1 MTETR
6 RWFDTIQEEIKAD
19 YADAQ
24 ATHKED
30 IQRSGHE
37 GESTWA
43 DLLSKWLPASY
54 GIGLRKY
61 IIGGDEG
68 TKPFETD
75 IVIFEPSYPQHLR
88 YRTKIHAG
96 GVAAA
101 FSVKLTARK
110 SHVKETAKWSADLA
124 SLSHVQQ
131 TTVEGQL
138 LSGFPV
144 GFLAHSH
151 DMGGEPIDAL
161 TQAFDAESASASHP
175 RDLVDIVCIADA
187 GTLRCSRASY
197 IDASTVIPTETPYT
211 MTTYMTVNEDNQFG
225 AVAHFIV
232 SLYSLL
238 GRNDKSLRKLGD
250 ELAQVTGTNSGQG
263 NITRW
268 DPKLVYA
275 DHFLERRSDMLF
287 DHGSPR
293 VF

>member
-1 MTETR
+1 MSETR
-6 RWFDTIQEEIKAD
+6 RWFDSIQEEIKAD

-24 ATHKED
+24 KTHKED

-43 DLLSKWLPASY
+43 DLLSKWLPPSY

-61 IIGGDEG
+61 IIGSDDEV
-68 TKPFETD
+68 KPFETD
-75 IVIFEPSYPQHLR
+75 IVVFEPSYPQHLR
-88 YRTKIHAG
+88 YRTKVHAG

-101 FSVKLTARK
+101 FSVKLTAR
-110 SHVKETAKWSADLA
+110 SNHAKEVAKWSADLA
-124 SLSHVQQ
+124 SLSHVDQ

-144 GFLAHSH
+144 GFLSHSH
-151 DMGGEPIDAL
+151 ALGDDPIGALSRSFDEQADA
-161 TQAFDAESASASHP
+161 ASHP
-175 RDLVDIVCIADA
+175 RDLVDIVCIANA
-187 GTLRCSRASY
+187 GTLRCSQGSY
-197 IDASTVIPTETPYT
+197 IDASSVIPTEVPYA
-211 MTTYMTVNEDNQFG
+211 MTTYLTINDDKQFG

-238 GRNDKSLRKLGD
+238 GRKDPSLRKLGA
-250 ELAQVTGTNSGQG
+250 ELAQVTGTERGQG
-263 NITRW
+263 RITRW